1 MMGLRRGRVVDQ
13 IPGRV
18 RIRVSRGELTD
29 GFVRELEAALP
40 ALQGFQRV
48 QVSPGTGSVL
58 ISYNPVEVELPV
70 LLERLRLAGLL
81 DVRAAGPSAPLPKE
95 VPVSLSAQRVQRALN
110 DADVRVSQL
119 TGGRWDLRSVMP
131 LVLGALALRQLLT
144 GAGQI
149 AAAPW
154 YVLAWY
160 AFDSFIKLNQFVPK
174 LDESAQAP
182 ETGRREQ

>member
-1 MMGLRRGRVVDQ
+1 MMEMRRGRIVHE

-18 RIRVSRGELTD
+18 RIRVNRGELTD
-29 GFVRELEAALP
+29 GSVRELEAGLAALG
-40 ALQGFQRV
+40 GFQRV
-48 QVSPGTGSVL
+48 QVSPSTGSVL

-81 DVRAAGPSAPLPKE
+81 DVTVLDPNVPLPKE
-95 VPVSLSAQRVQRALN
+95 VPVSLSAQRVQHALN
-110 DADVRVSQL
+110 NADVRVSQL
-119 TGGRWDLRSVMP
+119 TGGRWDLRSIMP

-149 AAAPW
+149 TAAPW

-160 AFDSFIKLNQFVPK
+160 AFDSFLKLNQFVPK

-182 ETGRREQ
+182 ETRRRNQ